1 MFRIVMLACLL
12 VATAS
17 CRPQFQPQ
25 TVQVADPGPPERVLP
40 TIRVLDPGLTPR
52 QPLRYRVPPGQV
64 ETLYV
69 ELAEMEVMEAEGRGA
84 KSGMPPVQLEVKLGP
99 ASMTPQGYIRH
110 PVAITQ
116 VRISEVADK
125 MSPAQRE
132 ELEKSLAPLLNVQGW
147 SEMDLQGRIRR
158 GQFEGLDSVS
168 PQLSVMLGNVR
179 SALLS
184 VPFPDQPLGVRARW
198 EVERRVQLSSFW
210 VDQVVTYE
218 IQRIRDDAVGM
229 QVSARQTARPQ
240 QLGNGR
246 LEVYQ
251 ASVIGSADVR
261 LTNFTAF
268 SEAESITQMH
278 VSQPT
283 ASGENQLI
291 RIERRTAVQLYPAG
305 GKKEPAEPEEKPAD
319 PDDVKVITDPGKQKL
334 KWHTPEK

>member
-1 MFRIVMLACLL
+1 
-12 VATAS
+12 
-17 CRPQFQPQ
+17 
-25 TVQVADPGPPERVLP
+25 
-40 TIRVLDPGLTPR
+40 
-52 QPLRYRVPPGQV
+52 
-64 ETLYV
+64 
-69 ELAEMEVMEAEGRGA
+69 
-84 KSGMPPVQLEVKLGP
+84 
-99 ASMTPQGYIRH
+99 MTPQGYIRH
-110 PVAITQ
+110 PVAIAQ